1 MDFLAYIAGAL
12 VRALV
17 RGNARGRAHARA
29 RARARLERQ
38 RLFILRW
45 FPLAWKCALGGYVI
59 YALLGMVGWNRH
71 EDETPCPIPPDVAGA
86 ALSPDGT
93 AHLLTRTLESVCWWS
108 VDEDGESSLRRRFHI
123 KSDATVRLTW
133 DDTVGQLRL
142 KSRAPNQP
150 VDQEWLDPIERG
162 AAR

>member
-1 MDFLAYIAGAL
+1 MNFLAYIAGAL

-17 RGNARGRAHARA
+17 RANARARVRA
-29 RARARLERQ
+29 RARAERQ

-71 EDETPCPIPPDVAGA
+71 KDEHPCPIPPDVAGA

-93 AHLLTRTLESVCWWS
+93 AHLLTRTPESVCWWS

-123 KSDATVRLTW
+123 KSNATVRLTW
-133 DDTVGQLRL
+133 DDTAGQLRL
-142 KSRAPNQP
+142 KSRAPNEG
-150 VDQEWLDPIERG
+150 VNQEWLDPIERS